1 MRFHRF
7 HAALLCSL
15 ALHAAALLLLP
26 PPATA
31 ARAAVP
37 LQARLRP
44 PPLTPAAQEP
54 PPAPPREEAAPPPP
68 PEKPA
73 SAKPKPEKKAPAKP
87 APARFKEPPASF
99 NGYPVLAG
107 NAARSAFSQLARQP
121 LYPPEAIARGLQGEV
136 LLLLFL
142 DANGNVQ
149 AARVERSSGQ
159 PLLDQAAV
167 GAARQLKALPE
178 GAPREA
184 ILPVRFKLD

>member
-26 PPATA
+26 PPAA
-31 ARAAVP
+31 PARAAVP

-54 PPAPPREEAAPPPP
+54 PPPPPREEAAPPPP
-68 PEKPA
+68 EKPA
-73 SAKPKPEKKAPAKP
+73 TAKPKPEKKASAKP

-159 PLLDQAAV
+159 LLLDQAAV

>member
-26 PPATA
+26 PPAA
-31 ARAAVP
+31 PARAAVP

-44 PPLTPAAQEP
+44 PPLTPAVQEP
-54 PPAPPREEAAPPPP
+54 PPAPPREEAAPPP

-121 LYPPEAIARGLQGEV
+121 LYPLEAATLGLQGEV
-136 LLLLFL
+136 LVLLFL

>member
-26 PPATA
+26 PPAA
-31 ARAAVP
+31 PARAAVP

-44 PPLTPAAQEP
+44 PPATPAVQEP
-54 PPAPPREEAAPPPP
+54 PPPPREEAPPPP
-68 PEKPA
+68 AEKPA

>member
-26 PPATA
+26 PPAA
-31 ARAAVP
+31 PARAAVP

-44 PPLTPAAQEP
+44 PPVTPAAQEP
-54 PPAPPREEAAPPPP
+54 PPPPPREEAAPPPP
-68 PEKPA
+68 EKPA
-73 SAKPKPEKKAPAKP
+73 TAKPKPEKKAPAKP
-87 APARFKEPPASF
+87 APTRFKEPPASF

>member
-26 PPATA
+26 PPAA
-31 ARAAVP
+31 PARAAVP
-37 LQARLRP
+37 LQAHLRP
-44 PPLTPAAQEP
+44 PPVTPAAQEP
-54 PPAPPREEAAPPPP
+54 LPPPPREEAAPPP

>member
-26 PPATA
+26 PPVAP

-44 PPLTPAAQEP
+44 PPVTPAAQEP

-68 PEKPA
+68 EKPA
-73 SAKPKPEKKAPAKP
+73 SAKPKPEKKAPAKL

-107 NAARSAFSQLARQP
+107 SAARSAFSQLARQP
-121 LYPPEAIARGLQGEV
+121 LYPLEAATLGLQGEV

>member
-26 PPATA
+26 PPAA
-31 ARAAVP
+31 PARAAVP
-37 LQARLRP
+37 LQAHLRP
-44 PPLTPAAQEP
+44 PPVTPAAQEP
-54 PPAPPREEAAPPPP
+54 LPPPPREEAAPPPP

-87 APARFKEPPASF
+87 APTRFKEPPASF

-107 NAARSAFSQLARQP
+107 NAARSAFSQLARQT

>member
-15 ALHAAALLLLP
+15 ALHAAAL
-26 PPATA
+26 PAA
-31 ARAAVP
+31 PARAAAP

-54 PPAPPREEAAPPPP
+54 PPPPPREEAPPPP

-73 SAKPKPEKKAPAKP
+73 SAKPKPEKKTPAKP

>member
-1 MRFHRF
+1 
-7 HAALLCSL
+7 
-15 ALHAAALLLLP
+15 
-26 PPATA
+26 
-31 ARAAVP
+31 
-37 LQARLRP
+37 
-44 PPLTPAAQEP
+44 
-54 PPAPPREEAAPPPP
+54 
-68 PEKPA
+68 
-73 SAKPKPEKKAPAKP
+73 
-87 APARFKEPPASF
+87 
-99 NGYPVLAG
+99 
-107 NAARSAFSQLARQP
+107 
-121 LYPPEAIARGLQGEV
+121 V

>member
-26 PPATA
+26 PPAA
-31 ARAAVP
+31 PARAAVP

-44 PPLTPAAQEP
+44 PPVTPAAQEP
-54 PPAPPREEAAPPPP
+54 LPPPPREEAAPPPP
-68 PEKPA
+68 EKTA
-73 SAKPKPEKKAPAKP
+73 TAKPKPEKKAPAKP